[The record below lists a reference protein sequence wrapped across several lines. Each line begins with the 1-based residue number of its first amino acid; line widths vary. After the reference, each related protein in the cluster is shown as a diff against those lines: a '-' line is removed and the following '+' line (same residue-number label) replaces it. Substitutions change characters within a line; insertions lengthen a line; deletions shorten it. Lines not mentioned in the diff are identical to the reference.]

1 MAERRRSNAVSCK
14 DALRSVCDITPQL
27 LEKLGVC
34 GLLLDIDNTLTT
46 HDNPVPAAG
55 VEAWVAGMQA
65 AGISLC
71 LVSNNHPPRVEP
83 FAKRLGLDFVCEGK
97 KPLTKGYREA
107 VQKMGLSRKEVAAV
121 GDQIFTDVLGANL
134 FGVPCIF
141 VFPME
146 MEKTRF
152 FGLRCNGRRLSQRHD
167 PYRLRGTAQRKDAA
181 GL

>member
-1 MAERRRSNAVSCK
+1 MLSLLCPQWVFDDYTAV
-14 DALRSVCDITPQL
+14 TPEFL
-27 LEKLGVC
+27 HARGVK
-34 GLLLDIDNTLTT
+34 LLLSDLDFTLAPKKQSEPDEALKKWIDGL
-46 HDNPVPAAG
+46 
-55 VEAWVAGMQA
+55 QA

-152 FGLRCNGRRLSQRHD
+152 FRFKRRMEIPFL
-167 PYRLRGTAQRKDAA
+167 PKKTYEENKELN
-181 GL
+181 

>member
-1 MAERRRSNAVSCK
+1 MLFRAK
-14 DALRSVCDITPQL
+14 IALRSVCDITPQL

-34 GLLLDIDNTLTT
+34 GLLLDIDNTL
-46 HDNPVPAAG
+46 P
-55 VEAWVAGMQA
+55 
-65 AGISLC
+65 ISLC

-83 FAKRLGLDFVCEGK
+83 FAKRLGLDFVCEGR

-152 FGLRCNGRRLSQRHD
+152 FRFKRRMEIPFL
-167 PYRLRGTAQRKDAA
+167 PKKIYEENKELN
-181 GL
+181 

>member
-1 MAERRRSNAVSCK
+1 MLFRAK
-14 DALRSVCDITPQL
+14 IALRSVCDITPQL

-71 LVSNNHPPRVEP
+71 LV
-83 FAKRLGLDFVCEGK
+83 
-97 KPLTKGYREA
+97 
-107 VQKMGLSRKEVAAV
+107 
-121 GDQIFTDVLGANL
+121 IFTDVLGANL

-152 FGLRCNGRRLSQRHD
+152 FRFKRRMEIPFL
-167 PYRLRGTAQRKDAA
+167 PKKIYEENKELN
-181 GL
+181 

>member
-1 MAERRRSNAVSCK
+1 MLFHAK
-14 DALRSVCDITPQL
+14 IALRSVCDITPHL
-27 LEKLGVC
+27 LEKLGVR

-46 HDNPVPAAG
+46 HDNPVPAPG

-71 LVSNNHPPRVEP
+71 LVSNNHPPRVAP
-83 FAKRLGLDFVCEGK
+83 FAERLGLDFVCEGK

-107 VQKMGLSRKEVAAV
+107 VEKMGLSRKEVAAV

-134 FGVPCIF
+134 FRVPCIF

-146 MEKTRF
+146 MEKTKF
-152 FGLRCNGRRLSQRHD
+152 FKFKRRMEIPFL
-167 PYRLRGTAQRKDAA
+167 PKKIYEEK
-181 GL
+181 

>member
-1 MAERRRSNAVSCK
+1 MLFRAK
-14 DALRSVCDITPQL
+14 IALRSVCDITPQL

-83 FAKRLGLDFVCEGK
+83 FAKRLGLDFVC
-97 KPLTKGYREA
+97 A
-107 VQKMGLSRKEVAAV
+107 
-121 GDQIFTDVLGANL
+121 
-134 FGVPCIF
+134 
-141 VFPME
+141 
-146 MEKTRF
+146 
-152 FGLRCNGRRLSQRHD
+152 
-167 PYRLRGTAQRKDAA
+167 
-181 GL
+181 

>member
-1 MAERRRSNAVSCK
+1 MLFRTK
-14 DALRSVCDITPQL
+14 IALRSVCDITPQL
-27 LEKLGVC
+27 LGTMGIK

-46 HDNPVPAAG
+46 HDNPTPAPG

-71 LVSNNHPPRVEP
+71 LVSNNHPPRVAP
-83 FAKRLGLDFVCEGK
+83 FAKRLGLDFVCDGK
-97 KPLTKGYREA
+97 KPLSKGYHEA
-107 VQKMGLSRKEVAAV
+107 VRKMGLSRKEVAAV

-134 FGVPCIF
+134 FRIPCIF

-152 FGLRCNGRRLSQRHD
+152 FKVK
-167 PYRLRGTAQRKDAA
+167 RKLEMPFLPRKIYEEKEEGVD
-181 GL
+181 

>member
-1 MAERRRSNAVSCK
+1 MLFQAK
-14 DALRSVCDITPQL
+14 LALRSVCDITPEL
-27 LEKLGVC
+27 LGKLGVR

-46 HDNPVPAAG
+46 HDNPTPAPG
-55 VEAWVAGMQA
+55 VEGWVAGMQA

-83 FAKRLGLDFVCEGK
+83 FARRLGLDFVCEGK

-134 FGVPCIF
+134 FRVPCIF

-146 MEKTRF
+146 MEKTKF
-152 FGLRCNGRRLSQRHD
+152 FKFKRRLRA
-167 PYRLRGTAQRKDAA
+167 PFLPRKIYEGPEVAKSGRQGVDSI
-181 GL
+181 

>member
-1 MAERRRSNAVSCK
+1 MLFRAK
-14 DALRSVCDITPQL
+14 IALRSVCDITPQL

-121 GDQIFTDVLGANL
+121 GDQIFTDVLGAICL
-134 FGVPCIF
+134 VCPAFLS
-141 VFPME
+141 FPWKWRKRDFSDSSGEWKSHFCRKRYMK
-146 MEKTRF
+146 KTR
-152 FGLRCNGRRLSQRHD
+152 S
-167 PYRLRGTAQRKDAA
+167 
-181 GL
+181 